1 MAKNIDLVNA
11 KHEEIF
17 DKYGLDLLSIP
28 FALILVYDRL
38 FSSSYVFKQSYIS
51 FLKRENGIEIDPRT
65 GRVNTSKRC
74 RKCGEK
80 IKNYTDSR
88 VKTFAKIA

>member
-38 FSSSYVFKQSYIS
+38 FSSSYVFKQS
-51 FLKRENGIEIDPRT
+51 
-65 GRVNTSKRC
+65 
-74 RKCGEK
+74 
-80 IKNYTDSR
+80 
-88 VKTFAKIA
+88 